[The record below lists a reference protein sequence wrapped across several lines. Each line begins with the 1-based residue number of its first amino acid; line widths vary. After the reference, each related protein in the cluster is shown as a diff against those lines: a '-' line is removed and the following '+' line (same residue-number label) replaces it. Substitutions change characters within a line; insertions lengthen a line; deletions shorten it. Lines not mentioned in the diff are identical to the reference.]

1 MSSENIKKDP
11 TIKSIFDEGG
21 LEQPSGSFTSNI
33 INAIKIQSEHSV
45 FVYKPVI
52 SRNAWL
58 VITFLGISLFAYLFF
73 GFSPEG
79 KGLDLYGY
87 TLNFDTSIIR
97 GLFSKINFSLNLSPI
112 LKISLMALTFFTFS
126 NLIIFELKS
135 RSFFK

>member
-11 TIKSIFDEGG
+11 TIKSILKEGG
-21 LEQPSGSFTSNI
+21 LEQPSSSFTSNI
-33 INAIKIQSEHSV
+33 INAIKSQSEHSV

-87 TLNFDTSIIR
+87 TLNFDTSIIK
-97 GLFSKINFSLNLSPI
+97 GLFSKITFSFNLSPI

>member
-1 MSSENIKKDP
+1 MSLEDIKKDP
-11 TIKSIFDEGG
+11 IIKSIFDEGG
-21 LEQPSGSFTSNI
+21 LEQPSGGFTNNI
-33 INAIKIQSEHSV
+33 INAIKTQTENSV

-52 SRNAWL
+52 SRGAWL

-87 TLNFDTSIIR
+87 TLNFDTSIIK
-97 GLFSKINFSLNLSPI
+97 GIFSKFSFSFNLSPI
-112 LKISLMALTFFTFS
+112 FKIALMALSFFTFS

-135 RSFFK
+135 RSILK